1 MHSGHSGQRT
11 ARRPPRPR
19 ARAACGR
26 AKFNNTSKSHIRC
39 HYRIRNTVVG
49 SPEAGA
55 HRLVPPLATT
65 GLPRTPAHAAGLP
78 PPTPHANTGRRLS
91 KSIMRADSQD
101 QENSKGWGMVT
112 LRDSR
117 GIDTEVQPAP
127 RHRPAFTRAHV
138 ALLGLHT
145 LRPRDAVSPH
155 ACYASSHCSVSAHM
169 RSRAVAQPSHAWPC
183 CRSAIL
189 RHASPRVPRAQP
201 AVHRRSAQP
210 SHYTLLP
217 ISVPAT

>member
-1 MHSGHSGQRT
+1 MRYPVVNHLRPYARNMSNENKFPENKVHTTQGCQSVHSGHSGQRT
-11 ARRPPRPR
+11 ARRGRER
-19 ARAACGR
+19 AGSLWGR
-26 AKFNNTSKSHIRC
+26 AKFNNTSKSHIRW

-145 LRPRDAVSPH
+145 L
-155 ACYASSHCSVSAHM
+155 
-169 RSRAVAQPSHAWPC
+169 
-183 CRSAIL
+183 
-189 RHASPRVPRAQP
+189 
-201 AVHRRSAQP
+201 
-210 SHYTLLP
+210 
-217 ISVPAT
+217 

>member
-1 MHSGHSGQRT
+1 MGEQPWAQPRSRCV
-11 ARRPPRPR
+11 ARALELPASKLPSLSLSAR
-19 ARAACGR
+19 ARAW
-26 AKFNNTSKSHIRC
+26 
-39 HYRIRNTVVG
+39 
-49 SPEAGA
+49 PEIGHANFRLFFSSEEIFLPPWRKYSSNSAAGIPPPA
-55 HRLVPPLATT
+55 LQIPNHGAAAAALKLKPLAAMALVPPLATT

-155 ACYASSHCSVSAHM
+155 ACYASSHHHT
-169 RSRAVAQPSHAWPC
+169 AQPSHA
-183 CRSAIL
+183 
-189 RHASPRVPRAQP
+189 
-201 AVHRRSAQP
+201 
-210 SHYTLLP
+210 
-217 ISVPAT
+217 

>member
-1 MHSGHSGQRT
+1 MGT
-11 ARRPPRPR
+11 AQIEVCGAGVRATGLQAPLTLPLS
-19 ARAACGR
+19 ARAPGQ
-26 AKFNNTSKSHIRC
+26 KSATPTFGFSDSR
-39 HYRIRNTVVG
+39 RKSF
-49 SPEAGA
+49 SPLGKNIATNSAAGIPPPA
-55 HRLVPPLATT
+55 LQIPNHGAAAAALKLKPLAAMALVPPLATT

-155 ACYASSHCSVSAHM
+155 ACYASSHHHT
-169 RSRAVAQPSHAWPC
+169 AQPSHA
-183 CRSAIL
+183 
-189 RHASPRVPRAQP
+189 
-201 AVHRRSAQP
+201 
-210 SHYTLLP
+210 
-217 ISVPAT
+217 

>member
-1 MHSGHSGQRT
+1 MGEQPWAQPRSRCV
-11 ARRPPRPR
+11 ARALELPASKLPSLSLSAR
-19 ARAACGR
+19 ARAWPENRPRQLSAFSCC
-26 AKFNNTSKSHIRC
+26 FYENIPSTKSA
-39 HYRIRNTVVG
+39 
-49 SPEAGA
+49 AGIIPPA
-55 HRLVPPLATT
+55 LQIPNHGAAAAALKLKPLAAMALVPPLATT

-155 ACYASSHCSVSAHM
+155 ACYASSHHHT
-169 RSRAVAQPSHAWPC
+169 AQPSHA
-183 CRSAIL
+183 
-189 RHASPRVPRAQP
+189 
-201 AVHRRSAQP
+201 
-210 SHYTLLP
+210 
-217 ISVPAT
+217 

>member
-1 MHSGHSGQRT
+1 MRQRLLRVAVAASSIERVYPSYT
-11 ARRPPRPR
+11 DNFRLFFVSEEIFLPPWRKYMTNS
-19 ARAACGR
+19 AAGIPPP
-26 AKFNNTSKSHIRC
+26 ALQIPNH
-39 HYRIRNTVVG
+39 
-49 SPEAGA
+49 GA
-55 HRLVPPLATT
+55 AAAALKLKPLAAMALVPPLATT

-155 ACYASSHCSVSAHM
+155 ACYASSHHHT
-169 RSRAVAQPSHAWPC
+169 AQPSHA
-183 CRSAIL
+183 
-189 RHASPRVPRAQP
+189 
-201 AVHRRSAQP
+201 
-210 SHYTLLP
+210 
-217 ISVPAT
+217 